1 MSIQVPPWGFLRKVF
16 KRLELRVDFDGKVLI
31 PEALSVKS
39 LESWGWHSLGEGR
52 LIRSGCRKILF
63 IFSGLQQ
70 FGGPGLKSQFSP
82 RTYGGAEA
90 SSRRGRLLGSPIEDQ
105 HRISMGR
112 GFLARYLTLPLTR
125 RGWGTQGWDGAP
137 GVVAGVGAFLARYHA
152 RYPTLPLTRRGWG
165 TQGWDA
171 APGVVAGGR
180 GFLARLNARYPALSH
195 CERMGQPGSWRSGQ
209 EAGSSPRAR
218 NDRKKGKSRSKRRS
232 PTGMTTRKPTA
243 TAKTAATI
251 KQRHS
256 RATTRDTPPCRFA
269 PRMGHPDS

>member
-63 IFSGLQQ
+63 IFSGLRQL
-70 FGGPGLKSQFSP
+70 GGRGLKPQFSP
-82 RTYGGAEA
+82 RTYSGAEA

-105 HRISMGR
+105 HRISTGR
-112 GFLARYLTLPLTR
+112 
-125 RGWGTQGWDGAP
+125 
-137 GVVAGVGAFLARYHA
+137 AFLARYHA

-165 TQGWDA
+165 TQGWDG

-180 GFLARLNARYPALSH
+180 GFSRAL
-195 CERMGQPGSWRSGQ
+195 
-209 EAGSSPRAR
+209 PRAIPHPFAL
-218 NDRKKGKSRSKRRS
+218 RKDGPAGFVAIRARSRFL
-232 PTGMTTRKPTA
+232 A
-243 TAKTAATI
+243 
-251 KQRHS
+251 
-256 RATTRDTPPCRFA
+256 
-269 PRMGHPDS
+269 

>member
-16 KRLELRVDFDGKVLI
+16 KRLELRVGFDGKVLI

-82 RTYGGAEA
+82 RTYGGAA

-112 GFLARYLTLPLTR
+112 
-125 RGWGTQGWDGAP
+125 
-137 GVVAGVGAFLARYHA
+137 AFLARYHA
-152 RYPTLPLTRRGWG
+152 RYP
-165 TQGWDA
+165 
-171 APGVVAGGR
+171 
-180 GFLARLNARYPALSH
+180 
-195 CERMGQPGSWRSGQ
+195 
-209 EAGSSPRAR
+209 
-218 NDRKKGKSRSKRRS
+218 
-232 PTGMTTRKPTA
+232 
-243 TAKTAATI
+243 
-251 KQRHS
+251 
-256 RATTRDTPPCRFA
+256 PCRL
-269 PRMGHPDS
+269 RVE